1 MNKHLGAL
9 ALIVSMMTAPAAF
22 AGERTITFAVD
33 NMFCASC
40 PYIVKSSMAAVPGV
54 AKVAVSLQAKTATVI
69 FDDAKTNPDAI
80 AAASMNAGYPAHP
93 VRQAVD
99 INDRGSDA
107 MSDCCVSSSSRNKAT
122 APTSAT
128 RQSYAVRQGVAIPD
142 WSVVTSPSVQNAL
155 QAMVGSDHV
164 LNRWSGYD
172 PASDRVRVALELY
185 VERGRAPTI
194 PALAERTGLNE
205 SAIRTLL
212 EGLRRRDLLVLD
224 GERITG
230 AYPFTD
236 KDTGHG
242 VTLDGRALYAMCA
255 VDALGIGAMTER
267 DIAVASRC
275 RHCGIPIRIA
285 TRDQGRAL
293 ADTEPKTAVMWQS
306 VRYEGACAANSLCA
320 MTAFFCSDDHLSA
333 WRGERSA
340 DEPGFRL
347 SIEEGLEAG
356 RALFGPS
363 LAGLD
368 TAVRPSAGPASTIG
382 SSADRPFRANDHNG
396 GAYDLVV
403 IGAGSA
409 GFSASITAAE
419 QGAQVALIGSGTIGG
434 TCVNIG
440 CVPSKT
446 LIRAAE
452 TLHNA
457 RVAARFAGVTAEAEL
472 TDWSATVRQK
482 DALVSKLRQAKYID
496 LLPAY
501 SGIAY
506 QDGPARLADGGVEVD
521 GVRIPAGKIIIATG
535 ARPAVP
541 AIPGIEA
548 VPYLTST
555 TALDLEV
562 LPRSLLVVGG
572 GYIGAEFAQLFARA
586 GVKLKLVCRSRL
598 LPEAEPEIGAALT
611 GYFRDEGIAV
621 VAGVTYRGIRKTG
634 TGIALD
640 VIREGQDTT
649 IDAEQVLI
657 ATGRTPNVE
666 RLGLVDCGIAV
677 SPKGG
682 IVVDDRM
689 RTSRNG
695 VYAAGDVTGRD
706 QFVYMAAYGA
716 KIAAKNALNG
726 DSLRYDNSTMPGIV
740 FTDPQVASVG
750 LTEAAAHGA
759 GYAVR
764 VSTIGLDQVPRAL
777 AARDTRGLIK
787 LVADAGSGRLLGA
800 HILAPEG
807 ADSIQTATLAI
818 AHSLTVQQLA
828 DTIFPYLT
836 TVEGLKLAALS
847 FDKEVA
853 KLSCCA
859 G

>member
-1 MNKHLGAL
+1 MN
-9 ALIVSMMTAPAAF
+9 
-22 AGERTITFAVD
+22 
-33 NMFCASC
+33 
-40 PYIVKSSMAAVPGV
+40 
-54 AKVAVSLQAKTATVI
+54 
-69 FDDAKTNPDAI
+69 
-80 AAASMNAGYPAHP
+80 
-93 VRQAVD
+93 
-99 INDRGSDA
+99 
-107 MSDCCVSSSSRNKAT
+107 DCCVSSSSRGKLEA
-122 APTSAT
+122 SASAALP
-128 RQSYAVRQGVAIPD
+128 SYTVRPDVMFPD
-142 WSVVTSPSVQNAL
+142 WSVVTSPAVKGAL
-155 QAMVGSDHV
+155 LAMVGSDHV
-164 LNRWSGYD
+164 FDRWSGYD
-172 PASDRVRVALELY
+172 PVTDRVRIALLQLY
-185 VERGRAPTI
+185 VEHGRAPAAD
-194 PALAERTGLNE
+194 ALAERAGMSE
-205 SAIRTLL
+205 AAIRRPL
-212 EGLRRRDLLVLD
+212 EDLRNRDLIVRD
-224 GERITG
+224 GERIVG

-236 KDTGHG
+236 RDTGHR
-242 VTLDGRALYAMCA
+242 VTLDGRVLNAMCA
-255 VDALGIGAMTER
+255 VDALGIGAMTDR
-267 DIAVASRC
+267 DITVASRC
-275 RHCGIPIRIA
+275 RHCGVPIRIA

-293 ADTEPKTAVMWQS
+293 AQIEPRTAVMWQS

-320 MTAFFCSDDHLSA
+320 TTAFFCSDDHLSA
-333 WRGERSA
+333 WSREQAA
-340 DEPGFRL
+340 DEAGFRL

-368 TAVRPSAGPASTIG
+368 TAVQSSVGSTSKG
-382 SSADRPFRANDHNG
+382 AAVEDRRFRTSGRNG

-409 GFSASITAAE
+409 GFSASITAAD

-457 RVAARFAGVTAEAEL
+457 RVASRFAGIAAKAEL
-472 TDWSATVRQK
+472 TDWRGTVRRK
-482 DALVSKLRQAKYID
+482 DALVSELRQAKYTN

-501 SGIAY
+501 NGIAY
-506 QDGPARLADGGVEVD
+506 REGPARLMEGGVEVD
-521 GVRIPAGKIIIATG
+521 GARIPAGKIIIATG

-555 TALDLEV
+555 TALDLEE
-562 LPRSLLVVGG
+562 LPRSLLVIGG
-572 GYIGAEFAQLFARA
+572 GYIGAELAQMFARA
-586 GVKLKLVCRSRL
+586 GVKVTLVCRSHL

-611 GYFRDEGIAV
+611 GYFEDEGITV
-621 VAGVTYRGIRKTG
+621 VSGIGYRAIRKIEN
-634 TGIALD
+634 GIALD
-640 VIREGQDTT
+640 VSRDGQNTT
-649 IDAEQVLI
+649 IDADQVLI
-657 ATGRTPNVE
+657 TTGRAPNIE
-666 RLGLVDCGIAV
+666 GLGLAEHGIAV

-689 RTSRNG
+689 RTTG
-695 VYAAGDVTGRD
+695 AGIYAAGDVTGRD

-716 KIAAKNALNG
+716 KLAAKNALNG
-726 DSLRYDNSTMPGIV
+726 DSLRYDNSAMPAIV

-750 LTEAAAHGA
+750 LTEAAARTA
-759 GYAVR
+759 GHAVR

-807 ADSIQTATLAI
+807 ADSIQTAALAI
-818 AHSLTVQQLA
+818 RQGLTVEDLA

-847 FDKEVA
+847 FGKDVA